1 MKLAYSMTSN
11 NFNFIKV
18 KLHFMKMLKKFISNS
33 RESVLYMRDVDTFL
47 AEGVVASLKK
57 NNGEFLVALLYD

>member
-1 MKLAYSMTSN
+1 MTSN

-18 KLHFMKMLKKFISNS
+18 KLHFLKMLKKFISNS

>member
-18 KLHFMKMLKKFISNS
+18 KLHFLKMLKKFISNS